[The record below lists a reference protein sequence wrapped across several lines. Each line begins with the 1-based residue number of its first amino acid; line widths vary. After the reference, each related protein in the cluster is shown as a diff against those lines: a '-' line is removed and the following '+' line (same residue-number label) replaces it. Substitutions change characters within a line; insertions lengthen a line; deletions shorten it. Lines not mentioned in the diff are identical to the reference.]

1 MLYLIASAE
10 AAERYATPIGETIE
24 LELDEG
30 TALAVLSAGW
40 LTPHKKTGKES

>member
-24 LELDEG
+24 LDLDEG
-30 TALAVLSAGW
+30 SQLSLLAAGW
-40 LTPHKKTGKES
+40 LTPTKKTGKET